1 MGTQNIDVN
10 AANQDVD
17 VDLAGQQQPNQTD
30 NVDKTNQDGNGTDKT
45 VNQDVNLEEWQKDG
59 RYGKMWNK
67 PDDMYNSYKSLEKS
81 FNDLNPK
88 YNGILKVLKE
98 NGFSA
103 ENLTDELKKFAD
115 YRNPQS
121 RINQIYNYVNGFL
134 NNDIYSARIQQ
145 FFEQLEQE
153 ELQRLY
159 PNMNAEQIAKQQAM
173 DKEIKEL
180 KAREAQRQEQLAIQN
195 DTDTIM
201 KGLGQCDEIAKKYG
215 FKLTNDV
222 KNYLLTHCSQNNI
235 DPKYIMQ
242 EFMVLYG
249 DKLLEARDKKIIE
262 NQEAN
267 RKKLEQAQILG
278 GGASKQPQPTN
289 VRGKAAFTDGI
300 LKIFDK

>member
-1 MGTQNIDVN
+1 METQNIDVN
-10 AANQDVD
+10 ATNQDVD
-17 VDLAGQQQPNQTD
+17 VNLDGQQQPNQTND
-30 NVDKTNQDGNGTDKT
+30 VDKTNQDSNGTDKT
-45 VNQDVNLEEWQKDG
+45 VNQNVNLEEWQKDG

-98 NGFSA
+98 NGFQA
-103 ENLTDELKKFAD
+103 DNLADELKKFAD

-201 KGLGQCDEIAKKYG
+201 KGLSQCDEIAKKYG
-215 FKLTNDV
+215 FKLTDDV

-249 DKLLEARDKKIIE
+249 DKLLEARDKRIIE

-289 VRGKAAFTDGI
+289 ARGKAAFTDGI
-300 LKIFDK
+300 LKILGK

>member
-1 MGTQNIDVN
+1 METQNIDVN

-17 VDLAGQQQPNQTD
+17 VDLAGQQQPNQTND
-30 NVDKTNQDGNGTDKT
+30 VDKTNQDSNGTDKT
-45 VNQDVNLEEWQKDG
+45 VNQNVNLEEWQKDG

-98 NGFSA
+98 NGFQA
-103 ENLTDELKKFAD
+103 DNLADELKKFAD

-134 NNDIYSARIQQ
+134 NNGIYSARIQQ

-201 KGLGQCDEIAKKYG
+201 KGLSQCDEIAKKYG
-215 FKLTNDV
+215 FKLTDDV

-249 DKLLEARDKKIIE
+249 DKLLEARDKRIIE

-289 VRGKAAFTDGI
+289 ARGKAAFTDGI
-300 LKIFDK
+300 LKILGK

>member
-1 MGTQNIDVN
+1 
-10 AANQDVD
+10 
-17 VDLAGQQQPNQTD
+17 
-30 NVDKTNQDGNGTDKT
+30 
-45 VNQDVNLEEWQKDG
+45 
-59 RYGKMWNK
+59 
-67 PDDMYNSYKSLEKS
+67 
-81 FNDLNPK
+81 
-88 YNGILKVLKE
+88 
-98 NGFSA
+98 
-103 ENLTDELKKFAD
+103 
-115 YRNPQS
+115 
-121 RINQIYNYVNGFL
+121 
-134 NNDIYSARIQQ
+134 
-145 FFEQLEQE
+145 
-153 ELQRLY
+153 
-159 PNMNAEQIAKQQAM
+159 MNAEQIAKQQAM

-180 KAREAQRQEQLAIQN
+180 KAREAQRHEQLAIQN

-201 KGLGQCDEIAKKYG
+201 KGLSQCDEIAKKYG

-300 LKIFDK
+300 LKILGK